1 MVNERSPISST
12 LPPLPTKI
20 EGILSS
26 LGHSIPWRAE
36 VAGSAGSGR
45 TYWRIGTAPDSHIL
59 LQSHPADAD
68 YDRFLSVTRHLR
80 ETGLKVPGIFGS
92 DDENRLV
99 VLEDLG
105 STLLLSQARAAG
117 FPGNGDAAKLEAV
130 YLPALEALATWQDLG
145 TRAIP
150 ACRELSDRVF
160 DLGPLLWES
169 SYFARRCAE
178 ESFGLPP
185 ERLAEPALLSELAHL
200 ALRVEAHPRVLMHR
214 DFQSQNLLTRPDG
227 IWFVDYQGA
236 RSGSSWYDL
245 GSLLWDPYVAL
256 PMDLRRRLFQKWM
269 ELVPVSS
276 AEQAWRDLLDAAL
289 QRVMQALGAY
299 GFLSRRKG
307 LPWFGQF
314 LVPGLSILAETLA
327 EHGAMPALT
336 ALVDELR
343 LLELGIAA

>member
-1 MVNERSPISST
+1 MSEPST
-12 LPPLPTKI
+12 PLLPLIPPQI
-20 EGILSS
+20 EDLLVS
-26 LGHSIPWRAE
+26 LGHSAPWRAE

-45 TYWRIGTAPDSHIL
+45 IYWRIETDSVSHIL
-59 LQSHPADAD
+59 LQSHSGDAD

-80 ETGLKVPGIFGS
+80 KFGLHVPQVYGS

-105 STLLLSQARAAG
+105 STLLLSQARLAG
-117 FPGNGDAAKLEAV
+117 FPGNGDASKLEAA
-130 YLPALEALATWQDLG
+130 YLPALEALATWQSLG
-145 TRAIP
+145 TTAIP
-150 ACRELSDRVF
+150 TCPELSDRVF

-185 ERLAEPALLSELAHL
+185 QRLAEPALLSELAHL
-200 ALRVEAHPRVLMHR
+200 ALRVEAHPRALMHR
-214 DFQSQNLLTRPDG
+214 DFQSQNLMSRPDG

-236 RSGSSWYDL
+236 RSGSRWYDL

-256 PMDLRRRLFQKWM
+256 PMELRRQLFHRWLA
-269 ELVPVSS
+269 LVPSPS
-276 AEQAWRDLLDAAL
+276 PEIAWNDLLDAAL

-299 GFLSRRKG
+299 GFLSRHKG

-314 LVPGLSILAETLA
+314 LVPGLSILSETLA
-327 EHGAMPALT
+327 EHGGMPALST
-336 ALVDELR
+336 LVGELR
-343 LLELGIAA
+343 ELEPLP